1 MKRMLV
7 EADRIKHN
15 LSKIRER
22 AGNSL
27 IYAVLKGNAYGLG
40 LLETAR
46 ILKREGI
53 SRFALTDIE
62 DAKLLREN
70 GFQDEEILM
79 LRSTTEPEYIEALV
93 DYSLTGTI
101 GSQDVGLVVN
111 SIAEKR
117 KTVIDTHI
125 EIDTGMGRYGFDP
138 SEFEKLVSVYR
149 HLSNVAL
156 TGIYTHF
163 CRAYDNEKKTR
174 EQVRVFEEVISKLR
188 AKGIEPGLVH
198 AANSSAL
205 FRYDF
210 CNFDAVRVGS
220 AITGRLSTKSNYGLR
235 SVGYVTDRIAEV
247 RWIPKKTTIGYGSSY
262 RSRQPMRIAIIPV
275 GYVDGFYAEKARDS
289 YKFLE
294 TVRYIL
300 SDLKRGL
307 MRKKAYVRIGDCHLR
322 VLGHVGM
329 LHTVVDATGV
339 DCELGDEV
347 IFEVNPLLTG
357 NINRQYV

>member
-1 MKRMLV
+1 MKTMLI
-7 EADRIKHN
+7 ETDRIRHN
-15 LSKIRER
+15 LIKIRER

-40 LLETAR
+40 LLETAGALR
-46 ILKREGI
+46 KEGI

-79 LRSTTEPEYIEALV
+79 LRSTIEPTYIEALL
-93 DYSLTGTI
+93 DYNLIGTI
-101 GSQDVGLVVN
+101 GSQDVALVIN

-117 KTVIDTHI
+117 KSVVEAHV

-138 SEFEKLVSVYR
+138 GDFEKILSVYK
-149 HLSNVAL
+149 HLSSVAL

-163 CRAYDNEKKTR
+163 CRAYDSEKTTR
-174 EQVRVFEEVISKLR
+174 EQVRRFEDVIEKLR

-220 AITGRLSTKSNYGLR
+220 AITGRLATKSNYGLR
-235 SVGYVTDRIAEV
+235 KVGVVRDTIAEV

-262 RSRQPMRIAIIPV
+262 KSKQPMRIAVIPV
-275 GYVDGFYAEKARDS
+275 GYVDGFCAEKGRDS
-289 YKFLE
+289 YKFFE
-294 TVRYIL
+294 TLRYIL
-300 SDLKRGL
+300 SDLKRGITR
-307 MRKKAYVRIGDCHLR
+307 RKVYVSIGDCPLR

-329 LHTVVDATGV
+329 LHTVVDVTGT
-339 DCELGDEV
+339 DCALGDEV
-347 IFEVNPLLTG
+347 TFEVNPLLTG
-357 NINRQYV
+357 NITRKYV